1 MQEREP
7 IQSQYALNLACER
20 ILTSKRLLIFQKMV
34 QPTEW
39 CRQHAQF
46 ATKEVISSAPTGLV
60 SFYKA
65 FSKLSAR
72 QKLYVKPDII

>member
-1 MQEREP
+1 MQEKEP

-46 ATKEVISSAPTGLV
+46 ATKEVMSSAPTGLV
-60 SFYKA
+60 PLYKA
-65 FSKLSAR
+65 SSKLSVR
-72 QKLYVKPDII
+72 QKLCVTIDII